1 MDRLSTKFKLVRS
14 QSIGVGMGG
23 DPKACFHR
31 ELEFNQGCISE
42 VVFHPLPNP
51 LSRGEWFQKK
61 LWNFSN
67 GDEERKEEK
76 KTKRKSMVCK
86 KRYFAVTIFGSF
98 F

>member
-31 ELEFNQGCISE
+31 ELEFNQGFMSE
-42 VVFHPLPNP
+42 VSYSTPFPG
-51 LSRGEWFQKK
+51 GEWFQKK